1 MRSTLLSL
9 LATMTTVA
17 AQYGMGGMGGYG
29 MGGYGGYGGY
39 GGMGGMYS
47 PYTMG
52 MMGGYGGNGGMMG
65 GYGGGMYGGGMN
77 MMGGGMNG
85 MSGMMPGL
93 AYSIDQYGGNVLNA
107 GAQQQPT
114 SNYGLGYGSGTVNG
128 GSAYGLKNTY
138 SRRLGA
144 QGVSTSKTTNP
155 LTLNP
160 LVNLLNPAN
169 NLLNQPNVL
178 NPLGLSQTNLLNPMN
193 QIGMF
198 GQTPMMGYMGPWA
211 AKAKAKQ

>member
-1 MRSTLLSL
+1 MIKLFTHSIETFRRSERARL
-9 LATMTTVA
+9 
-17 AQYGMGGMGGYG
+17 
-29 MGGYGGYGGY
+29 
-39 GGMGGMYS
+39 
-47 PYTMG
+47 
-52 MMGGYGGNGGMMG
+52 
-65 GYGGGMYGGGMN
+65 
-77 MMGGGMNG
+77 
-85 MSGMMPGL
+85 
-93 AYSIDQYGGNVLNA
+93 A
-107 GAQQQPT
+107 GAQPSSQQAGKGC
-114 SNYGLGYGSGTVNG
+114 S
-128 GSAYGLKNTY
+128 
-138 SRRLGA
+138 GA